1 MPKMKTNRM
10 ARKKIRVSSGG
21 RLKKAQANT
30 SHNSGKKP
38 AKRMRQLRGRK
49 GIDKTSDSAMARM
62 LPYSC

>member
-10 ARKKIRVSSGG
+10 ARKRIRVAASG

-38 AKRMRQLRGRK
+38 NNKMRRLKRRIGVDSTSMRLVRGL
-49 GIDKTSDSAMARM
+49 
-62 LPYSC
+62 LPYAG